1 MTEEQQRQ
9 YIRDH
14 YLTIPGKRIAERINR
29 SGCFV
34 YGQMKR
40 EGLVVPPEEIER
52 RKQLGRIKPGSIP
65 ANKGKKQVEYMTAEQ
80 IERTKATRFKKG
92 HKPHNTQAEYHIS
105 KRYHKKQKTNYL
117 YIKLADAHYEL
128 LHRYLWRLAY
138 GEIPDGHNVQFKD
151 GNELNV
157 SLENLYITERKYQI
171 RVNKKG
177 GKKLPFE
184 LIKTINLI
192 TKLKSQINEKQDQRP

>member
-9 YIRDH
+9 YIREH
-14 YLTIPGKRIAERINR
+14 YLTMPAKRMADIIGR

-40 EGLVVPPEEIER
+40 EGLIVPPEELAR

-65 ANKGKKQVEYMTAEQ
+65 PNKGKKQSEYMTAEQ

-92 HKPHNTQAEYHIS
+92 HKPHNTQPDYHIS
-105 KRYHKKQKTNYL
+105 KRYHKKHKTNYL
-117 YIKLADAHYEL
+117 YIKLSDAHHEL
-128 LHRYLWRLAY
+128 LHRYLWKLVY
-138 GEIPDGHNVQFKD
+138 GEIPAGHNVQFKD
-151 GNELNV
+151 GNMLNV
-157 SLENLYITERKYQI
+157 GLDNLYLTERKYQI

-184 LIKTINLI
+184 LRKTINLI
-192 TKLKSQINEKQDQRP
+192 TKLKSKINEKQDNRP

>member
-1 MTEEQQRQ
+1 MTEEEQRQ

-14 YLTIPGKRIAERINR
+14 YLTTPGKRIAQIIGR

-40 EGLVVPPEEIER
+40 EGLIVPPEELER
-52 RKQLGRIKPGSIP
+52 RKQLGRIKPGNVP
-65 ANKGKKQVEYMTAEQ
+65 MNKGKKQTEYMTAEQ

-92 HKPHNTQAEYHIS
+92 NKPHNTQPEYHIS
-105 KRYHKKQKTNYL
+105 KRYHKTNKTNYL
-117 YIKLADAHYEL
+117 YIKLSDAHHEL
-128 LHRYLWRLAY
+128 LHRHLWRLVY
-138 GEIPDGHNVQFKD
+138 GDIPEGHNIQFKD

-157 SLENLYITERKYQI
+157 AIDNLYSTERGYQV

-177 GKKLPFE
+177 GKKLPFD
-184 LIKTINLI
+184 LRKTINLI
-192 TKLKSQINEKQDQRP
+192 TKLKKQINEKQDHRP